1 MDLYE
6 ELRSIVGALDSAGV
20 PYALVGGLAVSVYAT
35 PRATE
40 DIDIL
45 ISSGDAER
53 AILAL
58 SPLGFRAP
66 GPPFAV
72 AGGRLRIVRLLKF
85 EGGDLLPLDLLA
97 PVDPAL
103 APLLS
108 DRVVHD
114 LGGRPVA
121 VVGLGSLRALKRLRR
136 SPQDMVDLEALG
148 PEEPSEGA
156 R

>member
-1 MDLYE
+1 VDLYE

-20 PYALVGGLAVSVYAT
+20 PYALVGGLAVSIYAT

-45 ISSGDAER
+45 IASGDAER
-53 AILAL
+53 ATLAL

-85 EGGDLLPLDLLA
+85 EDGDLLPLDLLA

-114 LGGRPVA
+114 LGGRPVS

-136 SPQDMVDLEALG
+136 SPQDLVDLEALG

>member
-58 SPLGFRAP
+58 APLGFRAP
-66 GPPFAV
+66 G
-72 AGGRLRIVRLLKF
+72 
-85 EGGDLLPLDLLA
+85 
-97 PVDPAL
+97 
-103 APLLS
+103 
-108 DRVVHD
+108 
-114 LGGRPVA
+114 
-121 VVGLGSLRALKRLRR
+121 RR
-136 SPQDMVDLEALG
+136 SQSPMAACALFVC
-148 PEEPSEGA
+148 
-156 R
+156 